1 MVRGFAN
8 HAGTTPMNKRKDA
21 MLASAEFVLSV
32 NRIAKSIEG
41 NQVATVGR
49 IQALPGAPNV
59 IPGEVRMSL
68 EIRDLSSDRIKE
80 VYEAIVS
87 STKAIEEKYQTTFE
101 FSPIDATSP
110 PAMMDDRIRK
120 VISDQA
126 RNLGYSQLSLP
137 SVAGHDAQ
145 DMAMIGPTGMI
156 FIPSYEGI
164 SHSPL
169 EYSTPEDIANGTQL
183 LLNSLLA
190 LEKMTKL

>member
-1 MVRGFAN
+1 
-8 HAGTTPMNKRKDA
+8 MNKRKDA

-87 STKAIEEKYQTTFE
+87 STKAIEKNIKRLE
-101 FSPIDATSP
+101 FSLMITSTC
-110 PAMMDDRIRK
+110 DD
-120 VISDQA
+120 
-126 RNLGYSQLSLP
+126 G
-137 SVAGHDAQ
+137 
-145 DMAMIGPTGMI
+145 
-156 FIPSYEGI
+156 
-164 SHSPL
+164 
-169 EYSTPEDIANGTQL
+169 
-183 LLNSLLA
+183 
-190 LEKMTKL
+190 